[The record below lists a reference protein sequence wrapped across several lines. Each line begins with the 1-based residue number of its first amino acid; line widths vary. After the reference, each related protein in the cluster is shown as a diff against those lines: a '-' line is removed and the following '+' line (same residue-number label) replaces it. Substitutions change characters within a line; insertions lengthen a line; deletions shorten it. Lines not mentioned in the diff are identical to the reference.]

1 MEEEILNLD
10 DACSF
15 MGIKRRTMYKLLK
28 DGTIPAVKIGGQWR
42 FSREVI
48 MDLFRQQGTEIKKS
62 QHL

>member
-15 MGIKRRTMYKLLK
+15 IGIKRRTMYKLLK

-48 MDLFRQQGTEIKKS
+48 MDLFRPRSPENKKS

>member
-15 MGIKRRTMYKLLK
+15 IGIKRRTMYKLLK

-48 MDLFRQQGTEIKKS
+48 MDLFRQQSPENKKS